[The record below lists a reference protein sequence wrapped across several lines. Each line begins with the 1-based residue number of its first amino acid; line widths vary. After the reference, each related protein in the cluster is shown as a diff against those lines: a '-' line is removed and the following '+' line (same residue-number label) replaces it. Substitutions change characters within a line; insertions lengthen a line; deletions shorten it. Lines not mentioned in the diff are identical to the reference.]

1 MDERDPLIERV
12 VKTLS
17 EPVRLDAGLDRRVMT
32 EVRRLSTPRTRAWR
46 VWAALEWLNR
56 RHTVTVRPLGGLAV
70 AAGIAALLLVGRWWL
85 VPTGEP
91 GIAAPESAPSV
102 VQFVLVA
109 PRASAVALVGDFNDW
124 STSATPMRTAAGD
137 GLWTVTVPLA
147 PGRYRY
153 GFLLDGAEWVRDPA
167 APPALD
173 DDFGRPNSV
182 VTVRGS

>member
-1 MDERDPLIERV
+1 M
-12 VKTLS
+12 
-17 EPVRLDAGLDRRVMT
+17 
-32 EVRRLSTPRTRAWR
+32 
-46 VWAALEWLNR
+46 
-56 RHTVTVRPLGGLAV
+56 
-70 AAGIAALLLVGRWWL
+70 GRWWL
-85 VPTGEP
+85 GP
-91 GIAAPESAPSV
+91 GGDGGVAPQQTASV

-124 STSATPMRTAAGD
+124 STSATPMRAAAGD

-173 DDFGRPNSV
+173 DDFGRPSSV